1 MIIGSSSIPHCSP
14 YYALGQKMTINIILK
29 GKCSGVFIVNPYKR
43 HNCNHDIVVLG
54 ASQGS
59 CAVLAYHVLIN
70 EKTLQVMMLSPSEY
84 FTPM

>member
-1 MIIGSSSIPHCSP
+1 MNIGSSAIPHCSP

-29 GKCSGVFIVNPYKR
+29 GRCSENPYKR
-43 HNCNHDIVVLG
+43 HNCNHNVVVLG

-70 EKTLQVMMLSPSEY
+70 EKTLQVMMFSPFKY
-84 FTPM
+84 FTTV